1 MFFGS
6 SIRLGKNAL
15 FPASLIEQPI
25 CQHFFI
31 INDNEAIMKIIGTP
45 YFDGYLR
52 ILFSEILD
60 FMHKI
65 TW

>member
-1 MFFGS
+1 M
-6 SIRLGKNAL
+6 
-15 FPASLIEQPI
+15 PA
-25 CQHFFI
+25 FFI
-31 INDNEAIMKIIGTP
+31 INDNEAIMKIFGTP

-52 ILFSEILD
+52 ILFSEILY